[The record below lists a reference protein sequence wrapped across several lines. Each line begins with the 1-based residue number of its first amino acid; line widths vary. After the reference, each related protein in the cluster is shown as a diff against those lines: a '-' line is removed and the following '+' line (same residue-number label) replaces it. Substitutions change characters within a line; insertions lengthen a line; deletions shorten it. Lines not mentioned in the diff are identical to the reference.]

1 MVASCPL
8 LEVKPTRGSLAE
20 MSESDPLQ
28 TLAAAP
34 TAFPRKEDQERIRQ
48 SESEDNVEQVEQKRE
63 FSTERR
69 TGPEKSKR
77 SGVGE

>member
-1 MVASCPL
+1 MIGKATSAVNPL
-8 LEVKPTRGSLAE
+8 R
-20 MSESDPLQ
+20 M
-28 TLAAAP
+28 LAAAP

-63 FSTERR
+63 FSTKRC

-77 SGVGE
+77 LRVGE